1 MDEVAVLA
9 IVMVFGIP
17 MLAILGWILLSALKI
32 LKGESKRGGREMD
45 ADEARVMQEIHQG
58 LAKLESR
65 VESLETLLLERA
77 KMEKWEQ
84 LERE

>member
-1 MDEVAVLA
+1 
-9 IVMVFGIP
+9 
-17 MLAILGWILLSALKI
+17 
-32 LKGESKRGGREMD
+32 MD

-77 KMEKWEQ
+77 KMEKWDQ